1 MEAKDISNT
10 VDEGV
15 NRLKTGAHEAMD
27 KVAHATAQA
36 GEALSEKGEQLHNIE
51 QNLVKNCRGYVHD
64 NPIVSLGIAVGVGFL
79 ISRLFSS
86 R

>member
-1 MEAKDISNT
+1 MEARDISNT

-36 GEALSEKGEQLHNIE
+36 GEALSEKGEQLHDIE

-64 NPIVSLGIAVGVGFL
+64 NPIVSLGIAVGIGFL
-79 ISRLFSS
+79 LSRLFSS